1 MKHDNIQIHTFV
13 HNLKEIP
20 LQMNSTVYDANQ

>member
-1 MKHDNIQIHTFV
+1 MEHHNIPIPTFV
-13 HNLKEIP
+13 HNLKEIA